1 MRSALSSPQEGSISW
16 SSDERAWPEVQVLRW
31 IGPIA
36 VIAAL
41 AGIAVIQLH
50 PVMDRSMLE
59 RGALSVILSYQRA
72 LPLLGLGCA
81 LATVRSREAA
91 LGAILAVVGL
101 WLGFA
106 FRDSLINSV
115 VSGSATTGRLGLPGP
130 VSCLFVGLV
139 LAAPLRLRTWLLP
152 PTAILVGAMLAIG
165 IKLVDPSFHDPNFL
179 RGGVAAGVWL
189 VGAVG
194 LTVHLCYR
202 PWLGIGMRILGSW
215 LVAIGLMLAASMLV
229 PRPAI
234 GSLPQPEPAGGL
246 ERPGS
251 LDLFPDSPAAGD
263 RKSRPAQPGPD
274 PLLQ

>member
-1 MRSALSSPQEGSISW
+1 M
-16 SSDERAWPEVQVLRW
+16 SDERAWPEFQRLRW
-31 IGPIA
+31 IGPVA

-41 AGIAVIQLH
+41 AGIAATQLQ
-50 PVMDRSMLE
+50 PAADRSMLE

-91 LGAILAVVGL
+91 LGAILGVLGV
-101 WLGFA
+101 WLGFEY
-106 FRDSLINSV
+106 RDWLINAV
-115 VSGSATTGRLGLPGP
+115 VSGSATTGRLGLPAP
-130 VSCLFVGLV
+130 ISCLFVGLV
-139 LAAPLRLRTWLLP
+139 LAAPQWLRVWLLL

-179 RGGVAAGVWL
+179 RGGVGAGVWL

-202 PWLGIGMRILGSW
+202 PWLGIATRILGSW
-215 LVAIGLMLAASMLV
+215 LVAIGLMLGVSMLV

-234 GSLPQPEPAGGL
+234 KAAPPEPAGGL
-246 ERPGS
+246 ERSGS
-251 LDLFPDSPAAGD
+251 LDMFPDSPAVD
-263 RKSRPAQPGPD
+263 RRKSRFVQPGLD
-274 PLLQ
+274 PVPQ

>member
-1 MRSALSSPQEGSISW
+1 
-16 SSDERAWPEVQVLRW
+16 
-31 IGPIA
+31 
-36 VIAAL
+36 
-41 AGIAVIQLH
+41 
-50 PVMDRSMLE
+50 MLE
-59 RGALSVILSYQRA
+59 RGALSVILSYQRV

-106 FRDSLINSV
+106 FRDSLINAV

-130 VSCLFVGLV
+130 ISCLFVGHV
-139 LAAPLRLRTWLLP
+139 LAAPPWLRTWLLP

-202 PWLGIGMRILGSW
+202 PWLGIGMRISRQ
-215 LVAIGLMLAASMLV
+215 LAGRHRADA
-229 PRPAI
+229 R
-234 GSLPQPEPAGGL
+234 SLDPGAAARDRCPPPPEPADGL

-251 LDLFPDSPAAGD
+251 LDLFPDSARRRATGNLGLRSLGWIHCAG
-263 RKSRPAQPGPD
+263 K
-274 PLLQ
+274 

>member
-1 MRSALSSPQEGSISW
+1 MSEG
-16 SSDERAWPEVQVLRW
+16 RAWPEFQALRW

-36 VIAAL
+36 VITAL
-41 AGIAVIQLH
+41 AGIAATQLH
-50 PVMDRSMLE
+50 PAADRGMLE
-59 RGALSVILSYQRA
+59 RGALSVLLGYQRA

-91 LGAILAVVGL
+91 LGAVLAVIGL

-106 FRDSLINSV
+106 FRDWLINAV

-130 VSCLFVGLV
+130 ISCLFVGLV
-139 LAAPLRLRTWLLP
+139 LAAPQRLRVWLLP
-152 PTAILVGAMLAIG
+152 PAAILVGAMLAIG

-202 PWLGIGMRILGSW
+202 PWLDVAMRILGSW
-215 LVAIGLMLAASMLV
+215 LIAIGLLLGVSIFV
-229 PRPAI
+229 SRPSI
-234 GSLPQPEPAGGL
+234 GSVPPQPAAGL

-251 LDLFPDSPAAGD
+251 LDMIPDSPAVGR
-263 RKSRPAQPGPD
+263 RKSRLVQPGLD
-274 PLLQ
+274 PVPQ